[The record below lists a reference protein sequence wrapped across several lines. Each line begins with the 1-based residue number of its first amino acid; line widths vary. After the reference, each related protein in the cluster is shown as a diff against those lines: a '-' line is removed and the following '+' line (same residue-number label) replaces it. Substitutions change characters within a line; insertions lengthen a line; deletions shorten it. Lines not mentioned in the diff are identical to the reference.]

1 MVAIMMVLTL
11 IIVIKIIMI
20 SAPLLLIAYLITNEV
35 I

>member
-1 MVAIMMVLTL
+1 MAIMLFL
-11 IIVIKIIMI
+11 ILMIVIKTLMI